1 MTLTRKVAIEV
12 LVPAPVTSFGCRE
25 PEDTRRPVTAPTESA
40 DLASRLGR
48 ELHRV
53 QVRARNG
60 LRYLNGTAAG
70 EVGASPKSVVWRR
83 DNVVLYRYDAG
94 VDAGTT
100 PILLVHSLV
109 TKPYVFDLRPGSSLV
124 EDFLQAGQD
133 VFLLDW
139 GSPEPV
145 DAHNG
150 IDTYT
155 DVYLPQAVKAVTTA
169 AQAPDVTILGYC
181 LGALLSVLSVAGNPH
196 LPVRNLVLLATPARL
211 RDLSPFTKMIAEGR
225 LSPDDMIDATGNIPA
240 SVVKES
246 QRIVK
251 PTMPL
256 TTYSNLWQSL
266 TQDEALAAHSSIV
279 GWTSE
284 HIPFPG
290 KAFRELATDFIRDGA
305 PLDGTAPIGDRTVHL
320 ADVRCAVLSVV
331 GTRDITVPEDASGPL
346 EGLLFNADFD
356 TLALSAGHAGLFV
369 GRQARTQC
377 TPSIVQWLADRS

>member
-1 MTLTRKVAIEV
+1 
-12 LVPAPVTSFGCRE
+12 VTTTE
-25 PEDTRRPVTAPTESA
+25 ESA

-48 ELHRV
+48 ELQRAK
-53 QVRARNG
+53 VRARNG
-60 LRYLNGTAAG
+60 VRYLNGSAAG
-70 EVGASPKSVVWRR
+70 KVGASPKSVVWRR
-83 DNVVLYRYDAG
+83 DNVVLYRYDQG
-94 VDAGTT
+94 VNAGTT

-155 DVYLPQAVKAVTTA
+155 NEYIAQAVLAVEKA
-169 AQAPDVTILGYC
+169 AQVPDVAILGYC
-181 LGALLSVLSVAGNPH
+181 LGAVLTVLAVAGNQQ
-196 LPVRNLVLLATPARL
+196 LPVSKLVLLATPIKL

-225 LSPDDMIDATGNIPA
+225 LFADDLVDETGNVPA

-246 QRIVK
+246 QRVVK

-256 TTYSNLWQSL
+256 TTYSSLWQSL
-266 TQDEALAAHSSIV
+266 SDDEALAAHSAIV
-279 GWTSE
+279 GWTSD
-284 HIPFPG
+284 HVPFPG
-290 KAFRELATDFIRDGA
+290 KAFRELANDFIRDGA
-305 PLDGTAPIGDRTVHL
+305 PLDGTAPVGGRVVDL

-331 GTRDITVPEDASGPL
+331 GTRDISVPADASGPL
-346 EGLLFNADFD
+346 ADLLCNADFE
-356 TLALSAGHAGLFV
+356 TLELPAGHAGLFV
-369 GRQARTQC
+369 GRQARTRC
-377 TPSIVQWLADRS
+377 TPSIVQWLTDHR